1 MQKVPRI
8 GRALAPG
15 LKNFFAFTENDF
27 VMATYKEVL
36 LEFRR
41 VGAYVKVSAV
51 DPESFTEVH
60 IMGPPSAGRKALERV
75 AVQKLRRALSRMGKG
90 R

>member
-1 MQKVPRI
+1 MARLGQ
-8 GRALAPG
+8 ASASG
-15 LKNFFAFTENDF
+15 LKNFFAFAENDF
-27 VMATYKEVL
+27 AMATYKEVL

-60 IMGPPSAGRKALERV
+60 IMGPPSAGREALERV
-75 AVQKLRRALSRMGKG
+75 AVQKLRRALSRTG
-90 R
+90 RGR

>member
-1 MQKVPRI
+1 MQKMARI
-8 GRALAPG
+8 AQRLAWG
-15 LKNFFAFTENDF
+15 LKKFFAFAVNDF
-27 VMATYKEVL
+27 AMATHKEVL

-51 DPESFTEVH
+51 DPESYTEVH
-60 IMGPPSAGRKALERV
+60 IMGPPSAGREALERV
-75 AVQKLRRALSRMGKG
+75 AVQKLRRALSRMGRG